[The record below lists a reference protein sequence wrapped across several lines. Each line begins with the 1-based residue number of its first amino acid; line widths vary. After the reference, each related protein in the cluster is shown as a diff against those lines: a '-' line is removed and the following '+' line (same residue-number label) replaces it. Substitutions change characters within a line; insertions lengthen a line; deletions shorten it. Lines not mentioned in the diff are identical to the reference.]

1 MYLAF
6 CQIYVMALFC
16 KNSKQIIAFNYF
28 CKKALSYMF
37 GRVLFTSLKPYRLR
51 CCYRKLCLFYD
62 ILKSMYPEYLF
73 HLIPV
78 RRAPYTRWTLYNISI
93 LRVRHRFFSNILSFH
108 LLVITEWNKLDRIL
122 RNSERNIFRLQVQ
135 LPIVKIG
142 IRTVLRRTFPRRTF
156 PRRTVPRTH
165 FPDGQFPERR
175 LPGKDIYPMDTSP
188 KDSSPS
194 GQFPMNISPNH
205 LFYFSSKKVTDMN

>member
-6 CQIYVMALFC
+6 CQIHVMALFC
-16 KNSKQIIAFNYF
+16 KNSKQVIAFNYF
-28 CKKALSYMF
+28 CKKALWYMF

-51 CCYRKLCLFYD
+51 CCYRKLCLFYN

-142 IRTVLRRTFPRRTF
+142 FRTVLRRTFPWRTF
-156 PRRTVPRTH
+156 PRRTVPWTDTSWKGH
-165 FPDGQFPERR
+165 LPNGQFP
-175 LPGKDIYPMDTSP
+175 K
-188 KDSSPS
+188 
-194 GQFPMNISPNH
+194 GQFPDRTIPLMNISPNH

>member
-1 MYLAF
+1 
-6 CQIYVMALFC
+6 MALFC

-51 CCYRKLCLFYD
+51 CCYRKLCLFYN

-93 LRVRHRFFSNILSFH
+93 LRVRHRFFSKILSFH

-122 RNSERNIFRLQVQ
+122 RNSERNICRLEVQ

-142 IRTVLRRTFPRRTF
+142 IQTVLRRTFPRRTF
-156 PRRTVPRTH
+156 PRRTVPRRTVPRTETSWKGH
-165 FPDGQFPERR
+165 LPNGQFPKGQFPERTIP
-175 LPGKDIYPMDTSP
+175 L
-188 KDSSPS
+188 
-194 GQFPMNISPNH
+194 MNISPNH

>member
-1 MYLAF
+1 
-6 CQIYVMALFC
+6 MALFC

-51 CCYRKLCLFYD
+51 CCYRKLCFFYN

-93 LRVRHRFFSNILSFH
+93 LRVRHRFFSKILSFH

-122 RNSERNIFRLQVQ
+122 RNSERNICRLEVQ

-142 IRTVLRRTFPRRTF
+142 IQTVLRRTFPRRTF
-156 PRRTVPRTH
+156 P
-165 FPDGQFPERR
+165 
-175 LPGKDIYPMDTSP
+175 
-188 KDSSPS
+188 
-194 GQFPMNISPNH
+194 
-205 LFYFSSKKVTDMN
+205 

>member
-1 MYLAF
+1 
-6 CQIYVMALFC
+6 MALFC
-16 KNSKQIIAFNYF
+16 KNSKQVIAFNYF
-28 CKKALSYMF
+28 CKKALWYMF

-142 IRTVLRRTFPRRTF
+142 MRTVLRRTFPRRTF
-156 PRRTVPRTH
+156 PRRTVPRRTVPRTETSWKGHLPNGH
-165 FPDGQFPERR
+165 FPKGQFPERTI
-175 LPGKDIYPMDTSP
+175 PYEH
-188 KDSSPS
+188 
-194 GQFPMNISPNH
+194 FPESLV
-205 LFYFSSKKVTDMN
+205 LFQQ